1 MQSLR
6 LGDEPE
12 EEIEEEDP
20 FSNKL
25 MTFDVSAVYFN
36 RTKYNVKFTANND
49 ITVKVESS
57 ISPIRLLS

>member
-12 EEIEEEDP
+12 EEPEDEDP

-25 MTFDVSAVYFN
+25 MTFDVSIVY
-36 RTKYNVKFTANND
+36 
-49 ITVKVESS
+49 
-57 ISPIRLLS
+57 LLDTTEL

>member
-1 MQSLR
+1 MYALCKMSLTEYVDMQSLR

-25 MTFDVSAVYFN
+25 MTFDV
-36 RTKYNVKFTANND
+36 
-49 ITVKVESS
+49 
-57 ISPIRLLS
+57 RLLKDIKKNFTKNK

>member
-20 FSNKL
+20 FSTKL
-25 MTFDVSAVYFN
+25 MTFDVSIYIVNGFFSQLILY
-36 RTKYNVKFTANND
+36 
-49 ITVKVESS
+49 
-57 ISPIRLLS
+57 LLFGHIPN

>member
-1 MQSLR
+1 MYALCKMSLTECVDMQSLR

-25 MTFDVSAVYFN
+25 MTFDV
-36 RTKYNVKFTANND
+36 
-49 ITVKVESS
+49 
-57 ISPIRLLS
+57 RLLKDIKKNFTKNK